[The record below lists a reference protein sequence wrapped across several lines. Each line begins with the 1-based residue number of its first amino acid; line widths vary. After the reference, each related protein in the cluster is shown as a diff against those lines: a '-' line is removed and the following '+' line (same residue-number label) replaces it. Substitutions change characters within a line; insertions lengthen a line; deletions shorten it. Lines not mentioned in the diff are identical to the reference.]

1 MYQEFFGLNEK
12 PFSITPNPRFLYLS
26 DQHKEALAHL
36 VYGTDESGSFAL
48 LTGDVGTGKTT
59 LCRTLVEQAPDDVNL
74 ALILNPLLTPTELLA
89 TICDEFSID
98 YYRQSDSRKPLLDAL
113 NEYLLEVYSRGERAV
128 LIIDEAQNLDAPTL
142 EQIRLL
148 TNLETGEHKLLKII
162 LIGQPELREVL
173 EDESLTQ
180 LAQRIT
186 ARYHLPPL
194 NREETD
200 LYIEHRL
207 NVAGANRQIFNNK
220 AKDELFKHSKG
231 IPRVTNVIAE
241 RALLGAYAKGTRTI
255 NRGLIRNAIAEV
267 LGRGGKA
274 KLDMPAYLLISSI
287 ALASLSFVLAG
298 WTMYKSGETEHTTP
312 MAAIESGTLPE
323 QASQADAVASVETSA
338 SSNEVAVA
346 SIAAD
351 EALTAPV
358 VKEDFA
364 AFSMATDLQSLLD
377 EYGDTEQAFDT
388 LFQLWGLPAT
398 QLEGDTACMRA
409 ESNGL
414 ACIYE
419 TGGLENL
426 VNYNRPAVL
435 ELIDDFG
442 KKRMAVASTIDE
454 TTITLDMAGNLHTFS
469 LSELQDRWRGNF
481 VLFWR
486 LPPEGS
492 KLLESG
498 MQNSDVAWLAG
509 RLDILDGLEP
519 LEYDNTFSENL
530 EQRIMQYQS
539 DRGLPADGKADPRTL
554 IKLAA
559 EVDTSQTPTLFR

>member
-1 MYQEFFGLNEK
+1 MYLEFFGLKEK

-89 TICDEFSID
+89 TICDEFNID
-98 YYRQSDSRKPLLDAL
+98 YYQQSESRKPLLDAL

-173 EDESLTQ
+173 DDESLTQ

-200 LYIEHRL
+200 LYMEHRL
-207 NVAGANRQIFNNK
+207 NVAGADRQIFNNK

-274 KLDMPAYLLISSI
+274 KLDMPSYLLISSI
-287 ALASLSFVLAG
+287 ALACLSFVLAG
-298 WTMYKSGETEHTTP
+298 WTMYNSGETENQAP
-312 MAAIESGTLPE
+312 MATL
-323 QASQADAVASVETSA
+323 QASNSSEQVAVVETTVTP
-338 SSNEVAVA
+338 EVVVEN
-346 SIAAD
+346 IVPETI
-351 EALTAPV
+351 EAPKAE
-358 VKEDFA
+358 EDFA

-388 LFQLWGLPAT
+388 LFQLWGLPAS

-454 TTITLDMAGNLHTFS
+454 NTITLDMAGNLHTVS
-469 LSELQDRWRGNF
+469 LIELQDRWRGNF

-486 LPPEGS
+486 LPPDGS

-509 RLDILDGLEP
+509 RLDMLDGLEP
-519 LEYDNTFSENL
+519 LEYGDTFSENL
-530 EQRIMQYQS
+530 EQRIMQYQT

-559 EVDTSQTPTLFR
+559 EVDSSQTPTLFR

>member
-59 LCRTLVEQAPDDVNL
+59 LCRTLVEQAPADVNL
-74 ALILNPLLTPTELLA
+74 ALILNPLLTPVELLA
-89 TICDEFSID
+89 TICDEFNID
-98 YYRQSDSRKPLLDAL
+98 YYQHSESRKPLLDAL

-162 LIGQPELREVL
+162 LIGQPELREL
-173 EDESLTQ
+173 LDDDSLTQ

-207 NVAGANRQIFNNK
+207 NVAGADRQIFNNK
-220 AKDELFKHSKG
+220 AKDELYKHSKG

-274 KLDMPAYLLISSI
+274 KLDMPTYLVLGSV
-287 ALASLSFVLAG
+287 ALASLSFLVAG
-298 WTMYKSGETEHTTP
+298 WSLYNSDESGIETP
-312 MAAIESGTLPE
+312 LAAIETVVQPKESVSANSATITTNESAVINATNLTDDVNIGT
-323 QASQADAVASVETSA
+323 T
-338 SSNEVAVA
+338 
-346 SIAAD
+346 
-351 EALTAPV
+351 
-358 VKEDFA
+358 EDFA
-364 AFSMATDLQSLLD
+364 ALSIATDLQSLLD
-377 EYGDTEQAFDT
+377 EYGDTDLAFNT

-426 VNYNRPAVL
+426 INYNRPAVL
-435 ELIDDFG
+435 ELIDNFG
-442 KKRMAVASTIDE
+442 KKRMAVASSIDE
-454 TTITLDMAGNLHTFS
+454 NSITLDMAGNLHTFS
-469 LSELQDRWRGNF
+469 LTELQDRWRGNF

-486 LPPEGS
+486 LPPDGS
-492 KLLESG
+492 KILESG
-498 MQNSDVAWLAG
+498 MQNSDVAWLAS
-509 RLDILDGLEP
+509 RLDIIDGLEP
-519 LEYDNTFSENL
+519 LEYGDTFSENL
-530 EQRIMQYQS
+530 EQRILQYQS

-554 IKLAA
+554 IKLAV
-559 EVDTSQTPTLFR
+559 EVDSSQTPTLFR

>member
-89 TICDEFSID
+89 TICDEFNID
-98 YYRQSDSRKPLLDAL
+98 YYQQSESRKPLLDAL

-173 EDESLTQ
+173 DDESLTQ

-207 NVAGANRQIFNNK
+207 NVAGADRQIFNSK

-298 WTMYKSGETEHTTP
+298 WTMYKSGETINQAPIAATQTNTQPEQTAQIETTP
-312 MAAIESGTLPE
+312 TISADPE
-323 QASQADAVASVETSA
+323 IASTVTETAVVPVAS
-338 SSNEVAVA
+338 
-346 SIAAD
+346 
-351 EALTAPV
+351 
-358 VKEDFA
+358 EDFA

-377 EYGDTEQAFDT
+377 EHGDTEQAFDT

-486 LPPEGS
+486 LPPDGS

-559 EVDTSQTPTLFR
+559 EVDNSQTPTLFR

>member
-59 LCRTLVEQAPDDVNL
+59 LCRTLVEQAPEDVNL
-74 ALILNPLLTPTELLA
+74 ALILNPLLTPVELLA
-89 TICDEFSID
+89 TICDEFNID
-98 YYRQSDSRKPLLDAL
+98 YYQHSESRKPLLDAL

-162 LIGQPELREVL
+162 LIGQPELRELL

-207 NVAGANRQIFNNK
+207 NVAGADRQIFNNK

-231 IPRVTNVIAE
+231 VPRVINVISE
-241 RALLGAYAKGTRTI
+241 RALLGAYAKGTRTV
-255 NRGLIRNAIAEV
+255 NRGLVRDAIAEV
-267 LGRGGKA
+267 LGRGGKV
-274 KLDMPAYLLISSI
+274 KLDMPTYLVLGSI
-287 ALASLSFVLAG
+287 ALASLSFLLAG
-298 WTMYKSGETEHTTP
+298 WNMYQQDNPVSEAPLAMIQPETSTT
-312 MAAIESGTLPE
+312 
-323 QASQADAVASVETSA
+323 VASNSATVSTPVIQAATTS
-338 SSNEVAVA
+338 SITTEVDDT
-346 SIAAD
+346 AA
-351 EALTAPV
+351 A
-358 VKEDFA
+358 EDFA
-364 AFSMATDLQSLLD
+364 AFSIATDLQSLLD
-377 EYGDTEQAFDT
+377 EYGETEVAFDT
-388 LFQLWGLPAT
+388 LFQLWGLPAS

-426 VNYNRPAVL
+426 ISYNRPAVL
-435 ELIDDFG
+435 ELVDDFG
-442 KKRMAVASTIDE
+442 KKRMAVASSIDE
-454 TTITLDMAGNLHTFS
+454 NSITLDMSGNLHTVS

-481 VLFWR
+481 VLLWR

-498 MQNSDVAWLAG
+498 MQSSDVAWLAS
-509 RLDILDGLEP
+509 RLDIIDGLEP
-519 LEYDNTFSENL
+519 LEYGDTYSENL
-530 EQRIMQYQS
+530 EQRVMQYQS
-539 DRGLPADGKADPRTL
+539 DRGIPSDGIADPRTL
-554 IKLAA
+554 IKLAV
-559 EVDTSQTPTLFR
+559 EVDSSQTPTLFR